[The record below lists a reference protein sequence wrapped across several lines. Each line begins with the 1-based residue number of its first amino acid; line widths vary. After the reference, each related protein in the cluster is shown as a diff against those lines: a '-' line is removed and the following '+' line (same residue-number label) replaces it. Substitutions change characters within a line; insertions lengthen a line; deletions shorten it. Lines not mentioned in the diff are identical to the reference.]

1 MPACSRIGDL
11 DIPHPD
17 KCAMPMVRASGSG
30 DVFVDSRPAVRQLD
44 INTVHTFLSGEECVP
59 HVGAVAVGSTSVFIN
74 GLGSGRVGDILVG
87 AGSGGASFCT
97 AIAQGS
103 ENVFAG

>member
-1 MPACSRIGDL
+1 MPAISRIGDL

-17 KCAMPMVRASGSG
+17 KCAMPMVRATGSSN
-30 DVFVDSRPAVRQLD
+30 VFVNSRPAVRQLD
-44 INTVHTFLSGEECVP
+44 VNTVHKFLSGEECLP
-59 HVGAVAVGSTSVFIN
+59 HVGAVAIGSTSVFIN
-74 GLGSGRVGDILVG
+74 GLGAGRVGDILVG
-87 AGSGGASFCT
+87 AGEGGASFCT